1 MLISVLR
8 ISRVFHCFCQQKVFS
23 EAEEMA
29 QRYREQ
35 IAEPPGSITA
45 EDSCDDAVPFDDE
58 ARSYANWKWLKFSK
72 SGDVPNPKSGAES

>member
-1 MLISVLR
+1 MLISVFR

-23 EAEEMA
+23 EAVEMA

-35 IAEPPGSITA
+35 IAEPPGSVAA

-58 ARSYANWKWLKFSK
+58 ARSYANWKWLKFNRSD
-72 SGDVPNPKSGAES
+72 DVLNPESGAES